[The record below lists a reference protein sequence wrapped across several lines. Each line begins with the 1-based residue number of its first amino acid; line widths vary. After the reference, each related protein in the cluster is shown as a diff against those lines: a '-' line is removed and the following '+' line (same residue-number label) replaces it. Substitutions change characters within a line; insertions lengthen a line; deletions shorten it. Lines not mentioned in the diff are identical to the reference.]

1 MTQLGIR
8 ALMMVIAAIVLLS
21 AIGFVFIKGG
31 EMTKQRGPRPLPSP
45 TMEEILPPIEVA
57 TPTASI
63 EAVPVAPEEATPAPT
78 RAATPS
84 AQRVEVSIINFAF
97 QPANITTGRGST
109 IVWRNKDQVVH
120 TVTTVDGSFDSG
132 EIAPGDSFEQR
143 FDKTKVYTYSCT
155 FHPQMRGTITIQ

>member
-8 ALMMVIAAIVLLS
+8 ALLIVIAAIILLS
-21 AIGFVFIKGG
+21 AIGFAFIKGG
-31 EMTKQRGPRPLPSP
+31 EMTKQRAPRPLPSP
-45 TMEEILPPIEVA
+45 TTDEVLPPIEAA

-63 EAVPVAPEEATPAPT
+63 EAVPVISEEVTPAPA
-78 RAATPS
+78 RVATPS
-84 AQRVEVSIINFAF
+84 ARLVQVSIINFAF

-109 IVWRNKDQVVH
+109 IVWLNKDQVVH
-120 TVTTVDGSFDSG
+120 TVSTVDGSFDSG

-143 FDKTKVYTYSCT
+143 FEKIKVYTYSCT